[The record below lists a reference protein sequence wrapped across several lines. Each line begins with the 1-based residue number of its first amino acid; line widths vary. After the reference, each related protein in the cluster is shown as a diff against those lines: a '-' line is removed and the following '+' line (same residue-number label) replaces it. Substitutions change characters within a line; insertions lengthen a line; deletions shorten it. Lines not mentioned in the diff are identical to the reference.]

1 MNALISHFTMT
12 NAKEES
18 VLFDDFTGNVNCKYY
33 GPTIKHTWQVDGKT
47 YEHLNPRNDGLDVL
61 PDASG
66 FILCE
71 NVERK
76 DNLLLLDA
84 YGKERMRLDVPVH
97 MTGATHPD
105 SFKYPTGFIGIDTP
119 YPNPATGEE
128 GKFGVKAYVEGFY
141 SQAFYFELDYHTG
154 EFLWCYRL
162 QRG

>member
-1 MNALISHFTMT
+1 MNTIKKFTLH
-12 NAKEES
+12 NAKVES
-18 VLFDDFTGNVNCKYY
+18 VLFDDFAGNVDCKYY
-33 GPTIKHTWQVDGKT
+33 GPSIKHTWQVGEQP
-47 YEHLNPRNDGLDVL
+47 YERLNPRNDGLDVL

-66 FILCE
+66 FLLRE
-71 NVERK
+71 NVERT

-84 YGKERMRLDVPVH
+84 YGKEHMRLDVPVQ

-105 SFKYPTGFIGIDTP
+105 SFKYPTGFIGLSTP

-128 GKFGVKAYVEGFY
+128 GKFGVKAFVEGFHG
-141 SQAFYFELDYHTG
+141 QAFYFELNYHTG